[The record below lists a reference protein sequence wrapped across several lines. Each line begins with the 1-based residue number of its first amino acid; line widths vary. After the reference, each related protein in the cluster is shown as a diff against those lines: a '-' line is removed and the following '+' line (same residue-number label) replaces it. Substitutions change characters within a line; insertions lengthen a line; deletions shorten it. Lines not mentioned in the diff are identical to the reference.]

1 MKKIYTAD
9 RETGTFIDEF
19 ETVADAKAAIEE
31 YEETDRENDAYEP
44 GFYDIVDENHCSLI
58 SDRDSRQEAL
68 AGELFEMKAFGWTD
82 EEARENEKAFFER
95 IGHYALGLTKEEV
108 WEVWQNVWE
117 YEE

>member
-31 YEETDRENDAYEP
+31 YEETDRANDAYEP
-44 GFYDIVDENHCSLI
+44 DFYDIVDENHISLL
-58 SDRDSRQEAL
+58 SDRTHRQELL
-68 AGELFEMKAFGWTD
+68 AGELFEMKALGWTD
-82 EEARENEKAFFER
+82 EEARADEEAFFER
-95 IGHYALGLTKEEV
+95 IGHYADGLTKEEV

>member
-44 GFYDIVDENHCSLI
+44 CFYDIVDENHCSLI
-58 SDRDSRQEAL
+58 TDRDERQEAL